1 MTRRMFQLGGVVTKA
16 MILAT
21 LGGGAASARTP
32 AQGSPQMPLQPVKQV
47 SGRAELG
54 LTVSVS
60 TTNDGGMLLSAT
72 AVDLSFRKVVYADG
86 RYQAQIEQGRDRIA
100 FAGSAGRLVVTYGSK
115 SLTLSAD
122 QDDQQPARVR
132 ALIVSS
138 PALRQFRRLVAQLEA
153 TGDVSPEMLG
163 LRVTGAVVS
172 EIDGDEGA
180 VRRLSREL
188 RAKFSANVKKVR
200 LRASCYDAYQDLV
213 VRAAAQMEQCMGQF
227 SVWNPMRQVC
237 AGVWTLQVES
247 AWFSF
252 LSCSAIPLK

>member
-1 MTRRMFQLGGVVTKA
+1 MTRRTLQLGGFVTMMMA
-16 MILAT
+16 M
-21 LGGGAASARTP
+21 LGGGTAAAETEGQVGAATP
-32 AQGSPQMPLQPVKQV
+32 FKPVKQV
-47 SGRAELG
+47 SARAELG

-60 TTNDGGMLLSAT
+60 STSDGALLLSAT
-72 AVDLSFRKVVYADG
+72 AGDLSFRKVVYADG

-100 FAGSAGRLVVTYGSK
+100 FAGSEGRMVVTYGSK

-138 PALRQFRRLVAQLEA
+138 PALRQFRRLAAQLEA
-153 TGDVSPEMLG
+153 TGDVTPEILG

-188 RAKFSANVKKVR
+188 RAKFTANVRRVR

-252 LSCSAIPLK
+252 LSCSAILR